1 MKTYKQIENG
11 VIATIG
17 KSSVIPSNGME
28 ITEEKYDEIMSVI
41 QSRPDDTLNVHYYL
55 SAETE
60 SYVGRETTHDEK
72 VDWYV
77 NAVITGTMTIE
88 EVPEEFRAEVEAK
101 QPQPEPTA
109 RTLDEYAN
117 LLAQEVSA

>member
-101 QPQPEPTA
+101 QPEPTA
-109 RTLDEYAN
+109 HTLDEYAN

>member
-1 MKTYKQIENG
+1 MYYKTIQNSEI
-11 VIATIG
+11 TMIG
-17 KSSVIPSNGME
+17 KSSVVPQNAVE
-28 ITEEKYDEIMSVI
+28 ISEEKYNQIMAVI
-41 QSRPDDTLNVHYYL
+41 RNHPSDTLETKHYL

-60 SYVGRETTHDEK
+60 TYVGRESTHDEK

-88 EVPEEFRAEVEAK
+88 EIPEEFRAEVEAK

-109 RTLDEYAN
+109 HTLDEYAN
-117 LLAQEVSA
+117 LLVQEVNA